1 MKQKLTV
8 IKVGGA
14 VVEEPS
20 QLDALLERFAAVQ
33 GHKVL
38 VHGGGRSA
46 TRIAARLGVESR
58 MVDGRR
64 LTDDSMLSIVTMVYG
79 GLLSKRIVARL
90 QAKGVN
96 ALGVC
101 GADMDLIRAH
111 KRPVGDVDYG
121 WVGDVDRADG
131 EALRLLLQQ
140 GVVPVVAPL
149 THDGCGHLLN
159 TNADTIASH
168 VACALAPHFE
178 VTLVYAFEQ
187 PGVLSRA
194 GDPTSVIPRISEADL
209 RSLEAQ
215 GIVSGGMLPKLSNA
229 FSAIRAGVS
238 RVVITSAADLSG
250 QHGTVVA

>member
-1 MKQKLTV
+1 MKEKLTV

-14 VVEEPS
+14 VVEDPS
-20 QLDALLERFAAVQ
+20 LLDALLQRFAAVE

-46 TRIAARLGVESR
+46 TRIASQMGVESK

-64 LTDDSMLSIVTMVYG
+64 ITDDSMMDIVTMVYG

-121 WVGDVDRADG
+121 WAGDVDRADG
-131 EALRLLLQQ
+131 EALRFLLQK

-149 THDGCGHLLN
+149 THDGSGHLLN

-187 PGVLSRA
+187 PGVLSHA
-194 GDPTSVIPRISEADL
+194 DDPSSVIPHISEADL

-215 GIVSGGMLPKLSNA
+215 GIVSGGMLPKLHNA
-229 FSAIRAGVS
+229 FSAIRAGVR

-250 QHGTVVA
+250 QHGTVIA